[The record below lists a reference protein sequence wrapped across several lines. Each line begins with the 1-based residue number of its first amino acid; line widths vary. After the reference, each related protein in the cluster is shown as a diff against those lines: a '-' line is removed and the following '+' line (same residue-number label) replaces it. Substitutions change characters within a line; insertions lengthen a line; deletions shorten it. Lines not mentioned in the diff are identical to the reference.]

1 MRAKGTTIQQLLLGL
16 ALLAG
21 LLWNLAH
28 AGEVRTLQLSS
39 GSTGTRAEIAL
50 DKQAEYKLIT
60 LANPD
65 RLVVDLPGA
74 KLAGSFKLPTPAGLV
89 KAVRNGQPTP
99 GTTRLVFDLSES
111 VVALK
116 PRFESGPGGVRLVLE
131 WPGEEAPPSVAA
143 TPQAAPQAPAPDPT
157 AAASAATSRLIASLP
172 QPRPEPQPSTTDAA
186 TAATAHQV
194 SAAATSSGVPAAQ
207 PPATASAS
215 QAPPPADILAGTAT
229 VTPLPPVSRPA
240 NEPSPAV
247 APTAVAKVT
256 QGSGTIATGVPTR
269 IATGVPTRITPATP
283 AGSAAVASQPSA
295 ATSAP
300 VIPAAKAPAGTVKSM
315 QDVMRRGGLRPLVIA
330 IDAGHGGQD
339 SGARGPSGTLE
350 KNITLQVA
358 RELAR
363 QVNATP
369 GLKAYLT
376 RDTDFFIPLAQRYQ
390 KARAAKADLFVSI
403 HADAFTNSTASGSSV
418 FVLSQRGASSQA
430 AKWLAG
436 QENAADLVGG
446 VKLQD
451 KDNTLAS
458 VLLDLSQSAT
468 MKASEDMAN
477 HVLDGLRQLGK
488 THKKA
493 VERANFVVLRSPDV
507 PSMLVETAFIT
518 NPEEERK
525 LRDPAHQG
533 RLATA
538 ILNGVNTYF
547 TRQPPPG
554 TLYAARAE
562 AAAQGNS
569 KGGSP

>member
-28 AGEVRTLQLSS
+28 AGEVRKLQLSS
-39 GSTGTRAEIAL
+39 GPTGTRAEIAL
-50 DKQAEYKLIT
+50 DRQTEYNVIT
-60 LANPD
+60 LANPA
-65 RLVVDLPGA
+65 RLVIDLPGSR
-74 KLAGSFKLPTPAGLV
+74 LAGSFKLPAPAGLI

-99 GTTRLVFDLSES
+99 GTTRIVFDLADT
-111 VVALK
+111 VVAMQ
-116 PRFESGPGGVRLVLE
+116 PRFERGSDGARLVLE
-131 WPGEEAPPSVAA
+131 WPGEEAPPVVAD
-143 TPQAAPQAPAPDPT
+143 AAPTLTPAQAQAPTPDP
-157 AAASAATSRLIASLP
+157 AQAASAATSRLIASLP
-172 QPRPEPQPSTTDAA
+172 QPGPEPQSQPVAA
-186 TAATAHQV
+186 TT
-194 SAAATSSGVPAAQ
+194 TPAGGGTPAQ
-207 PPATASAS
+207 HVDGSSAS
-215 QAPPPADILAGTAT
+215 VGQQSAPSQILAGSAT
-229 VTPLPPVSRPA
+229 VTPLPPSSVADTRPA
-240 NEPSPAV
+240 ATSPAV
-247 APTAVAKVT
+247 ARVT

-269 IATGVPTRITPATP
+269 VATGVPTRIATGVPTRVT
-283 AGSAAVASQPSA
+283 AAPTAVDTDKPQPPLTA
-295 ATSAP
+295 A
-300 VIPAAKAPAGTVKSM
+300 VIPAAKVAPGTVKSM

-446 VKLQD
+446 VRLQD

-518 NPEEERK
+518 NPDEERK

-562 AAAQGNS
+562 AATQGSS